1 MSYILRYSLYPNNC
15 KVDRCY
21 KYVNTCLI
29 FSNDIHILV
38 GPKDKNKSD
47 VTMYPHL
54 LQPLDLGFT
63 QLRNRVLMGS
73 MHTGLEEQKEGL
85 HKLAAFYEE
94 RAKGGVGL
102 IVTGGFSPNLRGRL
116 HPFSAEFSK
125 TKHAKAHQVVT
136 EAVHRHGGK
145 IALQLLHAGR
155 YAMHPFAQSASSIK
169 APIAKFAP
177 SEMSPRQ
184 IRKTIAA
191 FANSAELAQL
201 AGYDGVEV
209 MGSEGYLLNQFIC
222 KRTNMRYDDWGG
234 SYENRIRFPLE
245 VVRAIREAVGKEF
258 IIIFRLSMLDL
269 VEEGST
275 FEEVLMLAKALED
288 AGVTIINTGIG
299 WHEARI
305 PTIATQV
312 PRAAFAWVTEKIKP
326 HLKVPVVTCNR
337 INTPEQAEKI
347 LASGQADMVSMAR
360 PFLADAEFVAK
371 AEQGKAAFINTCI
384 GCNQACLDNVF
395 RGKRASCMVN
405 PRACYET
412 EIVVQPASV
421 KKKVAVIGAGP
432 AGLASATTLA
442 ERGHEVDLFERND
455 RIGGQFRLA
464 MQIPGKEEFRETIRY
479 FANRLEETGVRLYL
493 DTEVTYDMLSGYDEV
508 VMASGVEPRRVK
520 IEGVDNPEKVVDY
533 QTLIR
538 EKTPV
543 GDKVAIVGAGGIGVD
558 VATMITEPQ
567 GHNLQDWLHEWG
579 IDTDIAHPGGLYP
592 HPDSVSDKEVW
603 LLQRRKGRVGRGPG
617 KTTGWIHK
625 RTLEKRGVHL
635 LGGVSYDRIDPH
647 GLHISIDEQ
656 HKLLEVDKVVICAGQ
671 ESVRPFEDKWEQL
684 GDKLHVIGG
693 ADHAGELDAVR
704 AIRQGVTL
712 AVKL

>member
-1 MSYILRYSLYPNNC
+1 
-15 KVDRCY
+15 
-21 KYVNTCLI
+21 
-29 FSNDIHILV
+29 
-38 GPKDKNKSD
+38 
-47 VTMYPHL
+47 MYPHL

-73 MHTGLEEQKEGL
+73 MHTGLEEHKEGL
-85 HKLAAFYEE
+85 KKLAAFYEE

-116 HPFSAEFSK
+116 HPLSAEFSK
-125 TKHAKAHQVVT
+125 TKHAKAHKVVT

-155 YAMHPFAQSASSIK
+155 YAMHPFAQSASAIK
-169 APIAKFAP
+169 APIARFAP
-177 SEMSPRQ
+177 SEMSARQ
-184 IRKTIAA
+184 IRGTIQA
-191 FANSAELAQL
+191 FANSAGLAQL
-201 AGYDGVEV
+201 AGYDGVEI
-209 MGSEGYLLNQFIC
+209 MGSEGYLINQFIC
-222 KRTNMRYDDWGG
+222 QRTNVRYDEWGG

-245 VVRAIREAVGKEF
+245 IVKAIREAVGKDF

-269 VEEGST
+269 VEQGST
-275 FEEVLMLAKALED
+275 FEEVVQLAQALEKV
-288 AGVTIINTGIG
+288 GVTIINTGIG

-312 PRAAFAWVTEKIKP
+312 PRAAFTWVTEKIKSY
-326 HLKVPVVTCNR
+326 LSVPVVTCNR

-360 PFLADAEFVAK
+360 PFLADPEFVAK
-371 AEQGKAAFINTCI
+371 AEQNKAALINTCI
-384 GCNQACLDNVF
+384 GCNQACLDNIF
-395 RGKRASCMVN
+395 QAKRATCMVN

-412 EIVVQPASV
+412 EIQVQPAV
-421 KKKVAVIGAGP
+421 QKKKVAVVGAGP
-432 AGLASATTLA
+432 AGLACATTLA

-479 FANRLEETGVRLYL
+479 FANRIDQTGVKLHL
-493 DTEVTYDMLSGYDEV
+493 DRAVTFDMLDGYDEV
-508 VMASGVEPRRVK
+508 VMASGVEPRK
-520 IEGVDNPEKVVDY
+520 IRLEGLDNPEKVIDY

-543 GDKVAIVGAGGIGVD
+543 GEKVAIIGAGGIGID
-558 VATMITEPQ
+558 VATMITEPTD
-567 GHNLQDWLHEWG
+567 HDLDDWLHEWG
-579 IDTDIAHPGGLYP
+579 IDKQIAHPGGLYP
-592 HPDSVSDKEVW
+592 YPDEVSDKQVW
-603 LLQRRKGRVGRGPG
+603 LLQRRKGRVGKGPG

-625 RTLEKRGVHL
+625 RTLEKRGVDM
-635 LGGVSYDRIDPH
+635 LGGVSYQKVDQQ
-647 GLHISIDEQ
+647 GLHLTLNGKQ
-656 HKLLEVDKVVICAGQ
+656 QLLDADKIIVCAGQ
-671 ESVRPFEDKWEQL
+671 ESVRPFADQWPNL

-693 ADHAGELDAVR
+693 ADVAGELDAVR
-704 AIRQGVTL
+704 AIRQGVEL